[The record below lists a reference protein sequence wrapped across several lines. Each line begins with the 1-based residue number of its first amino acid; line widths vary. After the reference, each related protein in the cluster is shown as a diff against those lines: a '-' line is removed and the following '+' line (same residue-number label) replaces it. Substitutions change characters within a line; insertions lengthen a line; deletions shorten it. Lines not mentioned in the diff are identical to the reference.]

1 MASKRIARLNEQ
13 LKREIAELVRTQVRD
28 PRVGSVTVTAVDVTT
43 DIGYA
48 RVFVST
54 SGDPDVRAATL
65 DGLRAAAP
73 FLRTA
78 LGRILTVR
86 RVPELRFEEDKTME
100 HARRIEQVLSEV
112 LPPKPDEGQGSE

>member
-28 PRVGSVTVTAVDVTT
+28 PRVGPVTVTAVDVTT

-48 RVFVST
+48 RVFVWT
-54 SGDPDVRAATL
+54 SGDPEARAATL
-65 DGLRAAAP
+65 EGLRAAAP

-86 RVPELRFEEDKTME
+86 RVPELRFEEDKSME

-112 LPPKPDEGQGSE
+112 LPPKPDSGQGSE